1 MRIYSFFLFSI
12 LISSCSKIP
21 APSLISPSV
30 NNNIQQVSFG
40 EEPTNYQK
48 ILKDYLINNLENSKT
63 AKIEFINSPSRISID
78 HLGSNYVGYRVC
90 LSINQ
95 KKGEFYVGYKNH
107 FFLIND
113 DEVSLHLYDS
123 GLLIIP
129 FEYCV
134 SRNIDRELYV
144 DDIPDNKEE
153 VSIEGMDD
161 IKLTSKGEIE
171 YKKLETELEK
181 LKQENRELKRKDQS
195 ILNKKK
201 EGMSDLAKI
210 ESNKDIDIKK
220 GNIYILCS
228 FGDSENTYIFNTNKR
243 IFSLIDELDVIPY
256 AVNFNDAYIVA
267 SNEAIE
273 LTINR
278 VSGKAVLENKAR
290 KSGVCKLT
298 NMTKF

>member
-1 MRIYSFFLFSI
+1 MKFFSFFLLLVF
-12 LISSCSKIP
+12 LSSCGKIP
-21 APSLISPSV
+21 APGLLSPSE
-30 NNNIQQVSFG
+30 NINMQPVSFG
-40 EEPTNYQK
+40 EEPSNYQK
-48 ILKDYLINNLENSKT
+48 ILKDYLIDTLKDSKT
-63 AKIEFINSPSRISID
+63 AKVEFINVPSKISID
-78 HLGSNYVGYRVC
+78 HLGSNYIGYRVC
-90 LSINQ
+90 LSINE
-95 KKGEFYVGYKNH
+95 KRGEYYIGYRNH
-107 FFLIND
+107 FFLLNNNK
-113 DEVSLHLYDS
+113 VSLHLYDS
-123 GLLIIP
+123 GLLTIP

-195 ILNKKK
+195 ISNKKK

-220 GNIYILCS
+220 DNIYILCS
-228 FGDSENTYIFNTNKR
+228 FDDSENTYIFNTNKR

-278 VSGKAVLENKAR
+278 VSGKAVLENKVR
-290 KSGVCKLT
+290 KSGVCRLT
-298 NMTKF
+298 NKTKF

>member
-1 MRIYSFFLFSI
+1 MKIYSYFLF
-12 LISSCSKIP
+12 LTLLASCSKMP
-21 APSLISPSV
+21 TPSLLSPSENS
-30 NNNIQQVSFG
+30 NNQQVSFG
-40 EEPTNYQK
+40 LEPDNYQK
-48 ILKDYLINNLENSKT
+48 ILKDYLIINLENSKT
-63 AKIEFINSPSRISID
+63 AKIEFINTPTKISID
-78 HLGSNYVGYRVC
+78 HLGNNYVGYRVC

-95 KKGEFYVGYKNH
+95 KRGEYYLGYKNH
-107 FFLIND
+107 FFLLNNNN
-113 DEVSLHLYDS
+113 VSLHLYDS
-123 GLLIIP
+123 GLLTIP

-161 IKLTSKGEIE
+161 IKLTSKEKIE

-195 ILNKKK
+195 ILNEKK
-201 EGMSDLAKI
+201 EGISDLAKI

-220 GNIYILCS
+220 DNIYILCS

-278 VSGKAVLENKAR
+278 VSGKAVLENKVR

-298 NMTKF
+298 NKTKF

>member
-1 MRIYSFFLFSI
+1 M
-12 LISSCSKIP
+12 
-21 APSLISPSV
+21 
-30 NNNIQQVSFG
+30 
-40 EEPTNYQK
+40 
-48 ILKDYLINNLENSKT
+48 KDYLINTLEDSKT
-63 AKIEFINSPSRISID
+63 AKIEFINVPSKISID
-78 HLGSNYVGYRVC
+78 HLGSNYIGYRVC

-95 KKGEFYVGYKNH
+95 KRGEYYIGYRNH
-107 FFLIND
+107 FFLLNNNK
-113 DEVSLHLYDS
+113 VSLHLYDS
-123 GLLIIP
+123 GLLTIP

-144 DDIPDNKEE
+144 DDIPDNKEGIG
-153 VSIEGMDD
+153 IEGMDD
-161 IKLTSKGEIE
+161 IKLTSKEKIE

-195 ILNKKK
+195 TINKKK
-201 EGMSDLAKI
+201 ESTSDLAKI

-278 VSGKAVLENKAR
+278 VSGKAVLENKVR

-298 NMTKF
+298 NKTKF

>member
-1 MRIYSFFLFSI
+1 MKFFSFFLFFVF
-12 LISSCSKIP
+12 LSSCSKIP
-21 APSLISPSV
+21 APSLLSPSE
-30 NNNIQQVSFG
+30 NNNIQPVSFG
-40 EEPTNYQK
+40 EEPSNYQK
-48 ILKDYLINNLENSKT
+48 ILKDYLITTLKDSKT
-63 AKIEFINSPSRISID
+63 AKVEFINVPSKISID
-78 HLGSNYVGYRVC
+78 HLGSSYIGYRVC
-90 LSINQ
+90 LSINE
-95 KKGEFYVGYKNH
+95 KRGEYYIGYRNH
-107 FFLIND
+107 FFLLNNNK
-113 DEVSLHLYDS
+113 VSLHLYDS
-123 GLLIIP
+123 GLLTIP

-144 DDIPDNKEE
+144 DDIPDNKQE

-195 ILNKKK
+195 ILNEKK

-220 GNIYILCS
+220 GSIYILCS

-278 VSGKAVLENKAR
+278 VSGKAVLENKVR

-298 NMTKF
+298 NKTKF